1 MTVQIVQRP
10 AHPSNF
16 RTGRALGAPRVIVIH
31 TMQGT
36 AEGTASWFAQDH
48 HAAGIAPS
56 SAHYG
61 ISKLGQVM
69 QFVREEDTAW
79 HAGHAET
86 NSLSIGIELEGDCYD
101 PHNFTEPMMLA
112 AIELGHAICDRYGIP
127 ASRVTVFGHM
137 DVIDGRPGH
146 QGEKGG
152 AGHHVDP
159 GPHFDFVRF
168 LAALSGSIPTT

>member
-1 MTVQIVQRP
+1 MAISITQRP

-36 AEGTASWFAQDH
+36 ADGTASWFAQDH
-48 HAAGIAPS
+48 HASGQSPS

-69 QFVREEDTAW
+69 QFVQEGDTAW
-79 HAGHAET
+79 HAGASET
-86 NSLSIGIELEGDCYD
+86 NALSIGIELEGDCYD
-101 PHNFTEPMMLA
+101 PANFTEPMMLA
-112 AIELGHAICDRYGIP
+112 AIELSHEICDRYGIP
-127 ASRVTVFGHM
+127 ASRVTVFGHC
-137 DVIDGRPGH
+137 DVLDSRPGH
-146 QGEKGG
+146 AGEKGG

-159 GPHFDFVRF
+159 GKFFDWTRF
-168 LAALSGSIPTT
+168 LAALSGAR

>member
-69 QFVREEDTAW
+69 QFVQESDTAW
-79 HAGHAET
+79 HTGSSET
-86 NSLSIGIELEGDCYD
+86 NALSIGIELEGHCAD
-101 PHNFTEPMMLA
+101 PANFTEPMMTALVQLSH
-112 AIELGHAICDRYGIP
+112 EICDRYGIP
-127 ASRVTVFGHM
+127 ASRVTVFGHC
-137 DVIDGRPGH
+137 DVVDPKRPGH
-146 QGEKGG
+146 MGG
-152 AGHHVDP
+152 ANGHTDP
-159 GPHFDFVRF
+159 GQFFPWAKY
-168 LAALSGSIPTT
+168 LAALSGTLPTT

>member
-1 MTVQIVQRP
+1 MTIQIAQRP

-31 TMQGT
+31 TMQGS

-48 HAAGIAPS
+48 HGTPS

-69 QFVREEDTAW
+69 QFVREEDTAF

-86 NSLSIGIELEGDCYD
+86 NALSVGIELEGFCAD
-101 PHNFTEPMMLA
+101 PANFTEPMMLT

-137 DVIDGRPGH
+137 DVPDGRPGH

-152 AGHHVDP
+152 AGHHSDP
-159 GPHFDFVRF
+159 GPHFDFGRY
-168 LAALSGSIPTT
+168 LAALSGAR